1 MTRFTGLPDQ
11 FFRNE
16 VDLPWEVGRKGSG
29 ALVVVPAGFIFDVSV
44 PPGARW
50 IFDPGDPA
58 YLKASCVHD
67 WLLVDGWDRITAG
80 AVFHEILRTQDIS
93 VFRRLVMWLA
103 VSLWRY
109 R

>member
-11 FFRNE
+11 FFRSE
-16 VDLPWEVGRKGSG
+16 VDVPGEIGRNGSG
-29 ALVVVPAGFIFDVSV
+29 ALVVVPAGFIFDVSI

-50 IFDPGDPA
+50 IFDPCDPA

-67 WLLVDGWDRITAG
+67 WLLVDGWDRVTAG
-80 AVFHEILRTQDIS
+80 AVFHEILRTEKICLGQ
-93 VFRRLVMWLA
+93 RLVRWFA

>member
-1 MTRFTGLPDQ
+1 MTRFTGLPDRR
-11 FFRNE
+11 FVVVE
-16 VDLPWEVGRKGSG
+16 ELIWEVGREGSG
-29 ALVVVPAGFIFDVSV
+29 ALITVPAGFVFDVSI

-50 IFDPGDPA
+50 VFDPSDPA
-58 YLKASCVHD
+58 YLKASAVHD
-67 WLLVDGWDRITAG
+67 RLLIERWDRVTAG

-93 VFRRLVMWLA
+93 LTRRLVMWLA